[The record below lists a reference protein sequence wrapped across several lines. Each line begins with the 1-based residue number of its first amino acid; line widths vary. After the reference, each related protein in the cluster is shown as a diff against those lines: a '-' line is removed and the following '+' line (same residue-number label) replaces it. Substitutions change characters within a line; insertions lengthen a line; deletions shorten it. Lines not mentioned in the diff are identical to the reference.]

1 MKFCESTIRIKAMTE
16 SVLNKTEQVLLD
28 LLANNLFGAGKSID
42 AVSVD
47 WRLVWYE
54 AYMQGVSLT
63 AFADF
68 SEELTACADFSGI
81 RKNLQSRMSDNL
93 AVNKA
98 HIKIHQILTDEK
110 IPYVILKGL
119 ASALYYPDFLLRSM
133 GDVDF
138 LVGKNDLER
147 TCAVLE
153 QNGFVA
159 SDKSHGD
166 HLVYSDGV
174 CRYELHTE
182 PAGMPKGEA
191 GELVKGY
198 LTDILETAE
207 LQNTLFGKVYV
218 PSDFHHGLII
228 LLHTCHHLTSS
239 GVGLRHL
246 CDWAVFVNS
255 VSDDEFFELF
265 QEKLKSI
272 GLWTFARVLTRVC
285 EKYLSCPAKAWV
297 DEVDEALVD
306 ALAKDIFEGGNL
318 GQKSDD
324 RSHEAMLMPKYGDEE
339 HKEKSNSKRFIAYV
353 NQSVK
358 NNWKSAEKNKIL
370 LPVGWVYFGG
380 RYIFRSLKGE
390 RPKIKVN
397 SFMNEAKQRT
407 KIFDQLKLFEKE

>member
-1 MKFCESTIRIKAMTE
+1 MTE

-28 LLANNLFGAGKSID
+28 LLGNNLFSAGKSIG

-68 SEELTACADFSGI
+68 PEELTASADFSGI
-81 RKNLQSRMSDNL
+81 RKNLQVRMSDNL
-93 AVNKA
+93 AVNKS
-98 HIKIHQILTDEK
+98 HFKIHKILTEAK

-138 LVGKNDLER
+138 LVSEADLNK
-147 TCAVLE
+147 TCKVLE
-153 QNGFVA
+153 ENGFKP

-166 HLVYSDGV
+166 HLVYTDGV

-191 GELVKGY
+191 GELVKCY
-198 LTDILETAE
+198 LANILEKAKI
-207 LQNTLFGKVYV
+207 QNTLFGGISV
-218 PSDFHHGLII
+218 PSKFHHGLII

-255 VSDDEFFELF
+255 IPECQFIELF
-265 QEKLKSI
+265 QEQFKNI
-272 GLWTFARVLTRVC
+272 GLWKFACVLTKVC
-285 EKYLSCPAKAWV
+285 EKYLSCPAKEWV
-297 DEVDEALVD
+297 GKVDDGLVD
-306 ALAKDIFEGGNL
+306 SLAKDIFEGGNL

-324 RSHEAMLMPKYGDEE
+324 RSHEAMILPKYGDEE
-339 HKEKSNSKRFIAYV
+339 HKEKSNKKRFIAYV
-353 NQSVK
+353 NQTVK

-380 RYIFRSLKGE
+380 RYIFRSLKGV
-390 RPKIKVN
+390 RPKININ
-397 SFMNEAKQRT
+397 SFVSEAKQRT
-407 KIFDQLKLFEKE
+407 ELFDSLKLFEKE

>member
-1 MKFCESTIRIKAMTE
+1 MTNT
-16 SVLNKTEQVLLD
+16 VLNKTEQVLLD
-28 LLANNLFGAGKSID
+28 LLANNLFSAGKSID

-47 WRLVWYE
+47 WRSVWYE

-68 SEELTACADFSGI
+68 PSELTASGDFSVI

-93 AVNKA
+93 AVNKS
-98 HIKIHQILTDEK
+98 HFKIHKILSVAK

-133 GDVDF
+133 GDIDF
-138 LVGKNDLER
+138 LVAESDLEK
-147 TCAVLE
+147 TCKALE

-159 SDKSHGD
+159 SEKSHGD
-166 HLVYSDGV
+166 HLVYTDGV

-198 LTDILETAE
+198 LADILEKTE
-207 LQNTLFGKVYV
+207 FQNTLFGEISV
-218 PSDFHHGLII
+218 PSKFHHGLII

-255 VSDDEFFELF
+255 LSDDDFCSLFEEIF
-265 QEKLKSI
+265 KKI
-272 GLWTFARVLTRVC
+272 GLWKFARVLTRVC
-285 EKYLSCPAKAWV
+285 EKYLSCPEKKWV
-297 DEVDEALVD
+297 GKVDEALVD
-306 ALAKDIFEGGNL
+306 ALAKDIFDGGNL

-324 RSHEAMLMPKYGDEE
+324 RSHEAMILAHYGDRE
-339 HKEKSNSKRFIAYV
+339 HKEKSNTKRFVAYV
-353 NQSVK
+353 NQAVK
-358 NNWKSAEKNKIL
+358 NNWKSAEKNKML

-380 RYIFRSLKGE
+380 RYVFRSLKGE

-397 SFMNEAKQRT
+397 SFISEAKQRT
-407 KIFDQLKLFEKE
+407 GMFDELKLYEKE

>member
-1 MKFCESTIRIKAMTE
+1 MTS

-28 LLANNLFGAGKSID
+28 LLANNLFKAGKSLD

-47 WRLVWYE
+47 WRSVWYE
-54 AYMQGVSLT
+54 AHMQGVSLT

-68 SEELTACADFSGI
+68 PEELTASADFSGI

-93 AVNKA
+93 AVNKS
-98 HIKIHQILTDEK
+98 HFKIHNILTEAK

-119 ASALYYPDFLLRSM
+119 ASGLYYPDFLLRSM

-138 LVGKNDLER
+138 LVAEGGLEK

-159 SDKSHGD
+159 SEKSHGD

-191 GELVKGY
+191 GELVKSY
-198 LTDILETAE
+198 LADVLEKSE
-207 LQNTLFGKVYV
+207 LQNTLFGNVYV
-218 PSDFHHGLII
+218 PSRFHHGLII

-255 VSDDEFFELF
+255 VSDDEFCSLFEEAF
-265 QEKLKSI
+265 KQI
-272 GLWTFARVLTRVC
+272 GLWNLACVLTKVC
-285 EKYLSCPAKAWV
+285 EKYLSCPAKSWMG
-297 DEVDEALVD
+297 EVDEALVD

-324 RSHEAMLMPKYGDEE
+324 RSHEAMILPKYGDSE
-339 HKEKSNSKRFIAYV
+339 HKDKSNSKRFIAYV
-353 NQSVK
+353 NQTVK
-358 NNWKSAEKNKIL
+358 NNWKSAEKNKLL

-380 RYIFRSLKGE
+380 RYVFRSLKGE
-390 RPKIKVN
+390 RPQIKVN
-397 SFMNEAKQRT
+397 SFISEAKQRT
-407 KIFDQLKLFEKE
+407 ELFDKLKLFEKE

>member
-1 MKFCESTIRIKAMTE
+1 MTE
-16 SVLNKTEQVLLD
+16 KALNKTEQILLD
-28 LLANNLFGAGKSID
+28 LLANNLFSAGKSFD

-47 WRLVWYE
+47 WRSVWQE
-54 AYMQGVSLT
+54 AYFQAVSLT
-63 AFADF
+63 AFANLS
-68 SEELTACADFSGI
+68 SEMTQSAEFVGI

-98 HIKIHQILTDEK
+98 HIKIHRILTEAE

-119 ASALYYPDFLLRSM
+119 ASGLYYPDFLLRSM

-138 LVGKNDLER
+138 LVSENDVER

-153 QNGFVA
+153 ANGFVT
-159 SDKSHGD
+159 SEKSHGD
-166 HLVYSDGV
+166 HLVYTDNL

-191 GELVKGY
+191 GELIKGH
-198 LTDILETAE
+198 LADISDKAE
-207 LQNTLFGKVYV
+207 LKTTLFGSVFV
-218 PSDFHHGLII
+218 PSAFHHGLII

-239 GVGLRHL
+239 GIGLRHL

-255 VSDDEFFELF
+255 VPENEFIDLFEKKF
-265 QEKLKSI
+265 KDI
-272 GLWTFARVLTRVC
+272 GLWNFAQIITRVC
-285 EKYLSCPAKAWV
+285 EKYLSCPSKDWIG
-297 DEVDEALVD
+297 EVDEALVD

-324 RSHEAMLMPKYGDEE
+324 RSHEAMIMARYGDEE
-339 HKEKSNSKRFIAYV
+339 HREKSNKKRFVAYI
-353 NQSVK
+353 NQTVK

-380 RYIFRSLKGE
+380 RYVIRSLKGE
-390 RPKIKVN
+390 RPKINVS
-397 SFMNEAKQRT
+397 SFLNEAKQRT
-407 KIFDQLKLFEKE
+407 EIFDKLKLFEKN

>member
-1 MKFCESTIRIKAMTE
+1 MTE
-16 SVLNKTEQVLLD
+16 SVLNKNEQVLLD
-28 LLANNLFGAGKSID
+28 LLGNNLFSAGKSIG

-68 SEELTACADFSGI
+68 PEELTAYADFSGI
-81 RKNLQSRMSDNL
+81 RKNLQVRMSDNL
-93 AVNKA
+93 AVNKS
-98 HIKIHQILTDEK
+98 HFKIHKLLTDAK
-110 IPYVILKGL
+110 IPYVVLKGL

-138 LVGKNDLER
+138 LVSGADLNKA
-147 TCAVLE
+147 CKVLE
-153 QNGFVA
+153 ENGFKP

-166 HLVYSDGV
+166 HLVYADGV

-198 LTDILETAE
+198 LTDLLEKAKI
-207 LQNTLFGKVYV
+207 QNTLFGGICV
-218 PSDFHHGLII
+218 PSNFHHGLII

-255 VSDDEFFELF
+255 VSDDEFCNLFEDKF
-265 QEKLKSI
+265 KKI
-272 GLWTFARVLTRVC
+272 GLWEFARILTRVC

-297 DEVDEALVD
+297 GKVDEALVD

-324 RSHEAMLMPKYGDEE
+324 RSHEAMILAHYGDEE
-339 HKEKSNSKRFIAYV
+339 HKDKSNSKRFIAYV
-353 NQSVK
+353 NQAVK
-358 NNWKSAEKNKIL
+358 NNWKSAEKNKLL
-370 LPVGWVYFGG
+370 LPVGWFYFGG
-380 RYIFRSLKGE
+380 RYVFRSLKGE
-390 RPKIKVN
+390 RPRIKVN
-397 SFMNEAKQRT
+397 NFISEAKQR
-407 KIFDQLKLFEKE
+407 KELFDSLKLFEKE

>member
-1 MKFCESTIRIKAMTE
+1 MPEDVFS
-16 SVLNKTEQVLLD
+16 KTENALLD
-28 LLANNLFGAGKSID
+28 LLANNLFDAGKSID
-42 AVSVD
+42 GVGVD

-54 AYMQGVSLT
+54 TYMQGVSLT

-68 SEELTACADFSGI
+68 PESLTATVDFSGI
-81 RKNLQSRMSDNL
+81 RKKLQSRMSDNL
-93 AVNKA
+93 AVNKS
-98 HIKIHQILTDEK
+98 HFKIHNILTGAK

-138 LVGKNDLER
+138 LVAETDLEK

-159 SDKSHGD
+159 SEKSHGD

-191 GELVKGY
+191 GEFVKAY
-198 LTDILETAE
+198 LSDLLLKAE
-207 LQNTLFGKVYV
+207 KKDTLFGQVVV
-218 PSDFHHGLII
+218 PSAFHHGLII

-255 VSDDEFFELF
+255 MPGNEFVDMFR
-265 QEKLKSI
+265 EKFKNI
-272 GLWTFARVLTRVC
+272 GLWNFACALTRIS

-297 DEVDEALVD
+297 GQIDEALVD

-324 RSHEAMLMPKYGDEE
+324 RSHEAMILPKYGDED
-339 HKEKSNSKRFIAYV
+339 HKEKSISKRFVSYV
-353 NQSVK
+353 NQSIK
-358 NNWKSAEKNKIL
+358 NNWKSAEHNKAL
-370 LPVGWVYFGG
+370 LPIGWIYFGG
-380 RYIFRSLKGE
+380 RYVFRSLKGE
-390 RPKIKVN
+390 RPKINK
-397 SFMNEAKQRT
+397 SFINEAKART
-407 KIFDQLKLFEKE
+407 EIFDKLKIFEKE

>member
-1 MKFCESTIRIKAMTE
+1 MTN

-28 LLANNLFGAGKSID
+28 LLGNNLFSAGKSLD

-54 AYMQGVSLT
+54 SYLQGVSLT
-63 AFADF
+63 VFADF
-68 SEELTACADFSGI
+68 PQELTESVDFSSM
-81 RKNLQSRMSDNL
+81 RQKLQSRMTDNL
-93 AVNKA
+93 VVNKA
-98 HIKIHQILTDEK
+98 HFKIHEILTDVG

-119 ASALYYPDFLLRSM
+119 ASGLYYPDFILRSM

-138 LVGKNDLER
+138 LVSSKDLEK

-159 SDKSHGD
+159 SEKSHGD
-166 HLVYSDGV
+166 HFVYSDGV

-191 GELVKGY
+191 GGLVKSY
-198 LTDILETAE
+198 LVDVLEKAE
-207 LQNTLFGKVYV
+207 RKNTLFGQVVV
-218 PSDFHHGLII
+218 PSAFHHGIII

-255 VSDDEFFELF
+255 LSDDEFCDLF
-265 QEKLKSI
+265 KDKFKEI
-272 GLWTFARVLTRVC
+272 GLWKFACVLTKVC
-285 EKYLSCPAKAWV
+285 EKYLSCPESKWV
-297 DEVDEALVD
+297 GEVDEALVD

-324 RSHEAMLMPKYGDEE
+324 RSHEAMILPKYGDEE
-339 HKEKSNSKRFIAYV
+339 HKEKSNSKRFVAYV

-358 NNWKSAEKNKIL
+358 NNWKKAEKNKFL
-370 LPVGWVYFGG
+370 LPIGWVYFGG
-380 RYIFRSLKGE
+380 RYVFRSLKGE
-390 RPKIKVN
+390 RPKINVS
-397 SFMNEAKQRT
+397 SFVSEAKQRT
-407 KIFDQLKLFEKE
+407 ELFDSLNLFKNE

>member
-1 MKFCESTIRIKAMTE
+1 MIE

-28 LLANNLFGAGKSID
+28 LLGNNLFSAGKSFD

-54 AYMQGVSLT
+54 AHMQGVSLT

-68 SEELTACADFSGI
+68 PEELTASADFSGI

-93 AVNKA
+93 AVNKS
-98 HIKIHQILTDEK
+98 HFKIHKLLNDAE

-138 LVGKNDLER
+138 LVAEGDLEK
-147 TCAVLE
+147 TCAELE

-159 SDKSHGD
+159 SEKSHGD
-166 HLVYSDGV
+166 HMVFTDNV

-182 PAGMPKGEA
+182 PAGMPKGEVGA
-191 GELVKGY
+191 LVKGY
-198 LTDILETAE
+198 LSDLLEKAE
-207 LQNTLFGKVYV
+207 LQNTLFENVYV
-218 PSDFHHGLII
+218 PSRFHHGLII
-228 LLHTCHHLTSS
+228 LLHICHHLTSS

-255 VSDDEFFELF
+255 VSDDEFCSLFE
-265 QEKLKSI
+265 EKFKQI
-272 GLWTFARVLTRVC
+272 GLWNLACVLTRIS
-285 EKYLSCPAKAWV
+285 EKYLSCPEKSWV
-297 DEVDEALVD
+297 CEVDENLVD
-306 ALAKDIFEGGNL
+306 SLAKDIFEGGNL
-318 GQKSDD
+318 GQKNDD
-324 RSHEAMLMPKYGDEE
+324 RSHEAMILPKYGDSE

-353 NQSVK
+353 NQTVK
-358 NNWKSAEKNKIL
+358 NNWKSAEKNKLL

-380 RYIFRSLKGE
+380 RYVFRSLKGE
-390 RPKIKVN
+390 RPKINVN
-397 SFMNEAKQRT
+397 SFISEANERK
-407 KIFDQLKLFEKE
+407 KLFDQLKFFEKE